1 MIGIDMPVPIPV
13 SLMRMDF
20 ALSLV
25 HLRPIIVRVPMPVV
39 VFRHSTKLTRLP
51 TPHDD
56 ADTRRAYHNSMVR
69 RPCLLIID
77 REHSASIS
85 TRKLVIESAK
95 FNVITAYSG
104 TEALE
109 TFERFPNVDGMVLN
123 STIHDVPCEQIVATI
138 RARTPNA
145 PIIVVQ
151 GPGAQ
156 SCAGASHYVD
166 SFDPA
171 TLLELLHK
179 LFPREVSAIEQQDDA
194 LKAKENRD

>member
-1 MIGIDMPVPIPV
+1 M
-13 SLMRMDF
+13 
-20 ALSLV
+20 
-25 HLRPIIVRVPMPVV
+25 
-39 VFRHSTKLTRLP
+39 TN
-51 TPHDD
+51 PH
-56 ADTRRAYHNSMVR
+56 TRAYHSAMT
-69 RPCLLIID
+69 RPCLLVID

-104 TEALE
+104 SEALE
-109 TFERFPNVDGMVLN
+109 TIERFPAVDGMVLN

-138 RARTPNA
+138 RARVPHI

-151 GPGAQ
+151 GPGGQ
-156 SCAGASHYVD
+156 NCPGASHFLD

-179 LFPREVSAIEQQDDA
+179 LFPRQAEVIKQQDDN
-194 LKAKENRD
+194 LKTKENLG